1 MVNYT
6 ANIQHV
12 KAKLPLKCL
21 HRVRLAVTFIGMG
34 SKIAA
39 KRRYGQQRDRRTP
52 PHISLQT
59 FRLALKKLDP
69 DGGWDLDDVCERI
82 EATHG
87 DRPARGTLSA
97 IENGARGVSA
107 ELRSALEAAYDLP
120 PGSITT
126 DYTPRTSPAT
136 SDVA

>member
-1 MVNYT
+1 
-6 ANIQHV
+6 
-12 KAKLPLKCL
+12 
-21 HRVRLAVTFIGMG
+21 MG

-39 KRRYGQQRDRRTP
+39 KRRYGRQRERRTP

-59 FRLALKKLDP
+59 FRLALKRLDP
-69 DGGWDLDDVCERI
+69 EGHWDLDDVCDRI
-82 EATHG
+82 ESAHG

-97 IENGARGVSA
+97 IENGARGASA
-107 ELRSALEAAYDLP
+107 QLLSALEDAYRLP

-126 DYTPRTSPAT
+126 DYTPRATPAV